1 MKYQAV
7 NFNLNEKQIKKLQK
21 AKANNMAV
29 TISINKEQFNTGEH
43 SLFLTKSQYKKLANM
58 KRKKGRITISKTQ
71 MKHQSGGFLSAILPI
86 VKSILPTVGK
96 VLGQIGLAGATGAV
110 KGLSEKVTKG
120 EGCIE
125 GIQVIIPK
133 EDAESII
140 KMVHEFECRNIIP
153 LGTTEMT
160 KHGILQQNGGFIA
173 PLLGVLGSVV
183 APLISKIFTGNG
195 LHRAGVQ
202 RANGL
207 HRAGAQKAK
216 GVKKRTKIKCRAKCN
231 ASKKRKS

>member
-7 NFNLNEKQIKKLQK
+7 NFNLNEKQIKKIQA
-21 AKANNMAV
+21 AKVKNMAV
-29 TISINKEQFNTGEH
+29 SISINKEQFDTGEH
-43 SLFLTKSQYKKLANM
+43 TLYLTKSQHKKLTNM

-71 MKHQSGGFLSAILPI
+71 MKHQNGGFLSAILPI
-86 VKSILPTVGK
+86 VKSFLPTIGK

-110 KGLSEKVTKG
+110 KGLAEKVTKG

-153 LGTTEMT
+153 VGTTEMT
-160 KHGILQQNGGFIA
+160 KHGIQQQNGGFIA

-195 LHRAGVQ
+195 LYRAGSQQAKGLYRAGTQ

-207 HRAGAQKAK
+207 
-216 GVKKRTKIKCRAKCN
+216 KRVL
-231 ASKKRKS
+231 KKRKI